1 MVCCM
6 WWLGLISILVKA
18 NEQKENLHFS
28 LRKLNL
34 ELRVGIG
41 PLKRGKIEYVF
52 YLTSK
57 FYCCFIL
64 CLLYSFNL
72 CGSIKQMP
80 IPSHRE
86 IQNSE
91 MQVKNSSNKIVG
103 AIWTKATAQILNAYS
118 LKWKW
123 TTLLFCTLVDH
134 VDQIHMVIQIKKEI
148 GS

>member
-1 MVCCM
+1 MLCRM
-6 WWLGLISILVKA
+6 QWLGLISILVKS
-18 NEQKENLHFS
+18 NKQKENLHFS

-41 PLKRGKIEYVF
+41 PLERGKIEYVF

-80 IPSHRE
+80 ILSDRE
-86 IQNSE
+86 IQNSA
-91 MQVKNSSNKIVG
+91 MQVK
-103 AIWTKATAQILNAYS
+103 
-118 LKWKW
+118 
-123 TTLLFCTLVDH
+123 TLT
-134 VDQIHMVIQIKKEI
+134 IKL
-148 GS
+148 